1 MTVIDFLSGNAVRTS
16 WYKIYSATV
25 ALVSICVAQGD
36 NGYAILDCRCF
47 EALKF
52 HILSDSV
59 CSAGWTDQNPD

>member
-25 ALVSICVAQGD
+25 AVVSMCVAKGD

-47 EALKF
+47 EALNF
-52 HILSDSV
+52 HTLSDSV
-59 CSAGWTDQNPD
+59 CSTRRSDQNPD